1 MTSLADGSSNEMDV
15 YENIIHGTAD
25 DAISAD
31 GTCVYV
37 LLDRKFNKSAVTV
50 EYGATSCTIPW
61 WEFHW
66 LQ

>member
-1 MTSLADGSSNEMDV
+1 MDV